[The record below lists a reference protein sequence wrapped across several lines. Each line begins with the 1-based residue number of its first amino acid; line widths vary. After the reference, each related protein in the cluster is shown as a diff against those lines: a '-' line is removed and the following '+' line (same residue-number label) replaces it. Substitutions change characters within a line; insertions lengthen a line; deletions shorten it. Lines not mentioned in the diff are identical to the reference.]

1 MRNVL
6 TGGITPGREDLSKA
20 LNSVRAHVAQLGSP
34 QTKITHVVLLTLKD
48 YYFSLFFLSHIRRH
62 RLRRQTITTTKDASY
77 VLWSSESP
85 SLLGLLARGQSILSP
100 SFCLSVFFFRF
111 CRYRGKGNKPPAA
124 FFFFARASVP
134 PALLAARPGKTA
146 NTETSDAFGRELQD
160 KQRHSISTSGRRR
173 RTKRYRNHHRRRR
186 AGPNPQ
192 CTQKQNTQIRG

>member
-100 SFCLSVFFFRF
+100 SFCLFVF
-111 CRYRGKGNKPPAA
+111 
-124 FFFFARASVP
+124 FFFFAFVVT
-134 PALLAARPGKTA
+134 AARETNRRQRSSSSRVLPFLPPFLPRGRARQQTRRHQTRSAVSYKT
-146 NTETSDAFGRELQD
+146 NSDTR
-160 KQRHSISTSGRRR
+160 SP
-173 RTKRYRNHHRRRR
+173 R
-186 AGPNPQ
+186 AGGAAAR
-192 CTQKQNTQIRG
+192 RGTAIIIAGDELDRIPSAHKNKTHK